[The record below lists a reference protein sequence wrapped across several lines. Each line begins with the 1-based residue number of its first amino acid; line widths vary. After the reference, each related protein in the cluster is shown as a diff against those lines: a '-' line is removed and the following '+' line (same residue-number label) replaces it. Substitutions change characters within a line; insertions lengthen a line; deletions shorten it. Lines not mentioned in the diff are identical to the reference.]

1 MAKAPKTPDLQPAVD
16 KPDRVPAAV
25 FEIPPGL
32 RESSLG
38 LSCNRLI
45 NPWAMDRVLSHLGAH
60 SVDIIDSIA
69 VAPDGA
75 YAELVR
81 DGDTLQLFDRL

>member
-1 MAKAPKTPDLQPAVD
+1 MMAKAPKTPDLVD
-16 KPDRVPAAV
+16 PQARVPVAV
-25 FEIPPGL
+25 FDIPVGL
-32 RESSLG
+32 RDSNLG

-45 NPWAMDRVLSHLGAH
+45 NPWAMDRVLSHLRAH
-60 SVDIIDSIA
+60 TVEIIDSIA
-69 VAPDGA
+69 VSPSGA

>member
-1 MAKAPKTPDLQPAVD
+1 MPV
-16 KPDRVPAAV
+16 AV
-25 FEIPPGL
+25 FDIPVGL
-32 RESSLG
+32 RESNLG

-45 NPWAMDRVLSHLGAH
+45 NPWALDRVLSHLGSH
-60 SVDIIDSIA
+60 TVEIIDSIA
-69 VAPDGA
+69 VAPGGA